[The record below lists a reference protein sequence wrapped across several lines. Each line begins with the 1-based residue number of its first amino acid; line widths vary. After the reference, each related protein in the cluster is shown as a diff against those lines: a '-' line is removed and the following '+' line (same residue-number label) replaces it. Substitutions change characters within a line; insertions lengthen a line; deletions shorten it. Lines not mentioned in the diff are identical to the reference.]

1 MVALLML
8 RTLVP
13 RGGRGGENELYF
25 LRILGDGAVDRE
37 AKLGVLNVFLCAPWV
52 YLGIAWSLL
61 TRRTC
66 VEVGR
71 VSWTKLNVKTN

>member
-37 AKLGVLNVFLCAPWV
+37 AKLGVLNVFLMCS
-52 YLGIAWSLL
+52 LGLFGY
-61 TRRTC
+61 C
-66 VEVGR
+66 VVFIDASHMRG
-71 VSWTKLNVKTN
+71 SGKS